1 MNVCARLLEIIL
13 SVQNALKTAPRG
25 QQLMGSVRKAEG
37 DSDANARKGEIGPIV
52 LVQGTAPKLNPEKVN
67 VSNILE
73 GGGVYATK
81 VKATQ
86 DAGQGVEKR
95 PNAPLRVEVEPVA

>member
-1 MNVCARLLEIIL
+1 MCARLLENIL
-13 SVQNALKTAPRG
+13 SVPNVLQTAPRG
-25 QQLMGSVRKAEG
+25 QQLMESVRKAEG
-37 DSDANARKGEIGPIV
+37 DSDANARKGEIGPTVPV
-52 LVQGTAPKLNPEKVN
+52 LRTVLKLNLEKVN

-86 DAGQGVEKR
+86 DAGQGAEKR
-95 PNAPLRVEVEPVA
+95 PNAPPGVEVEPVA